1 MNDRLIWILTCRNL
15 DPRDIEL
22 VLLIAIYVAIT
33 SILYYTSVTI
43 VQSRI
48 IAYSEELMFTF
59 ATYLAECTLSLFR

>member
-1 MNDRLIWILTCRNL
+1 MNERLIRILACRNP

-22 VLLIAIYVAIT
+22 VLLIAIYVAI
-33 SILYYTSVTI
+33 SLILYYTSVTI

-59 ATYLAECTLSLFR
+59 ATCLGECILSLFR